1 MLCVLV
7 VASGSPACHLG
18 KPRHQLGDGDLEYS
32 SDSKVF
38 AKKGFKKGHLKLY
51 PYGLIVKCSSPEKDT
66 AKCLI
71 EPESGAWFVV
81 QPPKVDF
88 ATGMLVPF
96 FWVGYTSTQ
105 SEATMEMSR
114 GKLHKLSMPVIKNTS
129 ALKAGQQLLRY
140 KPPVQQGQKRER
152 ERDTD
157 LIAQKHAEARVQTR
171 VGILQS
177 ASTRIEDLEK
187 APRIREKNRSCR
199 VCMK

>member
-1 MLCVLV
+1 MLSSSCTQLSRSSSTCDVNVLCVLV
-7 VASGSPACHLG
+7 VASRSPACHLG

-51 PYGLIVKCSSPEKDT
+51 PYGLIVKCSSPEKDK

-71 EPESGAWFVV
+71 ETESGAWFVV

-88 ATGMLVPF
+88 AAGMLVPF

-129 ALKAGQQLLRY
+129 ALKAGQQLLMY

-152 ERDTD
+152 ETHRADCTEACRSTSTDTGGHF
-157 LIAQKHAEARVQTR
+157 A
-171 VGILQS
+171 VG
-177 ASTRIEDLEK
+177 
-187 APRIREKNRSCR
+187 
-199 VCMK
+199 